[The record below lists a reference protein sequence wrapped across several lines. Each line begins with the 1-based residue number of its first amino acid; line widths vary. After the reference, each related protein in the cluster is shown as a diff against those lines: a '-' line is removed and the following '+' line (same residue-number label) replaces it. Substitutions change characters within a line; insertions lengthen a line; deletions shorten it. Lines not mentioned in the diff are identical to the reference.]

1 MTSSGSAHLG
11 AGPDRAITPIFSAY
25 PAAHASPA
33 RSADARSV
41 KTGSVPA
48 RRGRDGPAQVP
59 AESFHS
65 RDQTW
70 PGFRLLK
77 HSPRAS
83 RPARSGTM
91 LRSTQSALDDATGTG
106 ATRQADPFQRAA
118 ASVKSKD
125 LPAILPPT
133 HTSRS
138 VRAAILVGSPSRRNL
153 AGRASSRHRR
163 PFQRASAPPFACGG
177 KKLPA
182 VPESRPDVAR
192 ADRARR
198 RYQQVSQSWQ
208 RRHQPPVAIEPGS
221 IRSEVTAVAT
231 EPVCAGRSPWLHRPP
246 VQRSHAPVSWL
257 NTHTFRAD
265 DAPTTGDGAAGPRS
279 NAVSA
284 VPGTATRSHAR
295 PDQCSITA

>member
-11 AGPDRAITPIFSAY
+11 AGPDRAITPIFSVY

-177 KKLPA
+177 KKT
-182 VPESRPDVAR
+182 
-192 ADRARR
+192 ARR
-198 RYQQVSQSWQ
+198 TRKSP
-208 RRHQPPVAIEPGS
+208 RCRPG
-221 IRSEVTAVAT
+221 
-231 EPVCAGRSPWLHRPP
+231 
-246 VQRSHAPVSWL
+246 
-257 NTHTFRAD
+257 
-265 DAPTTGDGAAGPRS
+265 GPRS
-279 NAVSA
+279 PPIPAGQPVLASA
-284 VPGTATRSHAR
+284 SPATCGHRTGQHKV
-295 PDQCSITA
+295 